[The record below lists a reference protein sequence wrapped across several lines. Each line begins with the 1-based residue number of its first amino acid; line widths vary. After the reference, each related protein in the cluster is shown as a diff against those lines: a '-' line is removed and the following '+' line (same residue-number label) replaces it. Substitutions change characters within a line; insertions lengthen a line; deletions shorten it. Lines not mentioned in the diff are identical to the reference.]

1 MSEEV
6 TLLLVGEESSGK
18 MDIISTFI
26 INSKRFSNRTLNNSF
41 ASAEIIIQNRNIK
54 LNIHDVDSN
63 FTNFENL
70 KPSAILFIYDI
81 TEEKSFE
88 ALDTWLEKMKKA
100 FDSIFPNIKKV
111 LVENNSDEF
120 KDEKVTI
127 EQIKDFAEKT
137 GHNFYIVYTNK
148 ISSLDNLFI
157 GVIKNVLGIIEED
170 NIINYKQNYNSKPDN
185 IINIS
190 MVLIGEKEEENK
202 DIINAFVNKH
212 NPSNKKTEGNYASVT
227 IQVQNKNV
235 ILNLHELSSDPES
248 LNNSKLTPSAVLFV
262 YNINR
267 KESFEAIKDKWY
279 SAVNNL
285 WPNAIKVLVGNDPEE
300 VKEGKIKEE
309 DANNFA
315 ESIKASFYLVI
326 PKKNYNI
333 EELFMDT
340 AKNIIESKEKGCC
353 SCFK

>member
-1 MSEEV
+1 M

-26 INSKRFSNRTLNNSF
+26 KNSERFSNRTLNNSF

-127 EQIKDFAEKT
+127 EQIKGFAEKT
-137 GHNFYIVYTNK
+137 GYNFYIVYTNK

-170 NIINYKQNYNSKPDN
+170 NIINY
-185 IINIS
+185 
-190 MVLIGEKEEENK
+190 E
-202 DIINAFVNKH
+202 
-212 NPSNKKTEGNYASVT
+212 
-227 IQVQNKNV
+227 
-235 ILNLHELSSDPES
+235 
-248 LNNSKLTPSAVLFV
+248 
-262 YNINR
+262 
-267 KESFEAIKDKWY
+267 
-279 SAVNNL
+279 
-285 WPNAIKVLVGNDPEE
+285 
-300 VKEGKIKEE
+300 
-309 DANNFA
+309 
-315 ESIKASFYLVI
+315 
-326 PKKNYNI
+326 
-333 EELFMDT
+333 
-340 AKNIIESKEKGCC
+340 
-353 SCFK
+353 